1 MAAEAIQILRL
12 YFESRGLGSDPHE
25 WPKDAPLIARLPSE
39 AKFKDG
45 VPLTDS
51 AVAKLLA
58 AFLEDVAMSA
68 TDTEFAGRLRR
79 ASAHWMR
86 HSFGTHAAE
95 TMDLAIVRDWL
106 GHASL
111 STTSMYINTERAKRH
126 EAAKAFF
133 AA

>member
-1 MAAEAIQILRL
+1 
-12 YFESRGLGSDPHE
+12 
-25 WPKDAPLIARLPSE
+25 
-39 AKFKDG
+39 

-58 AFLEDVAMSA
+58 AFLEDVAMNASN
-68 TDTEFAGRLRR
+68 TEFAGRLRR